1 MTEEQYNQ
9 LLESFA
15 YLEAR
20 KTKGVLEHVAI
31 IKEIIEP
38 SLERIKKRI
47 DNQKIGLNGRYL
59 DKDPLNRMSKTY
71 GFLTDVK
78 SDLLGATEDL
88 KYFEREVQD
97 IFHAFELLALGE
109 DEINEYGH
117 KLIEN
122 RKKRRSAKETIEILT
137 PLHNLLET
145 DFGRE
150 FLKHLPKVR
159 EEMKKSIEVR
169 KELTYKPREMTSLQE
184 AFKKAKGV

>member
-9 LLESFA
+9 LLESFE